1 MSFLGNI
8 VSSIG
13 GDRAPPPPTNPPNRI
28 PNANAVRT
36 PGTAPR
42 PGLQPVP
49 NIDSPSA
56 LKRKANDTGGF
67 NDGKIARL
75 NGGGDVRDANRK
87 AAAPPLHGP
96 KAPSADPRIAT
107 ARKEGPSSRPSSS
120 NGPVSRHTAPTKGS
134 YAELMARAKETA
146 EQRSQSQIGVIKHE
160 ERRKGK
166 MSKLAERRR
175 AEQDK
180 AKGVKSASSDGS
192 RVQAK
197 PTKSTSP
204 AKKIKDRKPTSATVP
219 VKATYKGTM
228 GTTSSRSRHNQG
240 RPERMTKYEEYLA
253 TDEEDA
259 SDLVHDE
266 EDYAS
271 DASSDME
278 AGLNDLD
285 LEEQRALR
293 EAKQDDAR
301 EAAIENT
308 LKREKEERRQKLTA
322 MAKKQR

>member
-13 GDRAPPPPTNPPNRI
+13 GDRAPPPPI
-28 PNANAVRT
+28 NANKAPTASAVRT
-36 PGTAPR
+36 PVPASQ
-42 PGLQPVP
+42 PGLKPSTKV
-49 NIDSPSA
+49 DSSGA
-56 LKRKANDTGGF
+56 LKRKASGNGAIS
-67 NDGKIARL
+67 NGKHARH
-75 NGGGDVRDANRK
+75 NGGGDIRDASRK

-96 KAPSADPRIAT
+96 KAQSAGPRIGT
-107 ARKEGPSSRPSSS
+107 TKKEASDSRPSSS
-120 NGPVSRHTAPTKGS
+120 NGPVSRPTAPTKGS

-146 EQRSQSQIGVIKHE
+146 EQRAQSQIGVIKHE
-160 ERRKGK
+160 ERRQGK

-175 AEQDK
+175 MEQDK
-180 AKGVKSASSDGS
+180 AKGVRPVSSDRSKAQG
-192 RVQAK
+192 K
-197 PTKSTSP
+197 PRRSTSP
-204 AKKIKDRKPTSATVP
+204 AKKVEDRKPMSTTAPLKPS
-219 VKATYKGTM
+219 YKGTM
-228 GTTSSRSRHNQG
+228 GTSSTRSKHNQG
-240 RPERMTKYEEYLA
+240 RPERKTRYDEYLA

-259 SDLVHDE
+259 SDIVEDE
-266 EDYAS
+266 EDYGS

-301 EAAIENT
+301 EAAIENK
-308 LKREKEERRQKLTA
+308 LKREKEERRQKLMA